1 MKKTI
6 EEVFKECNIEH
17 EDHLAIHLEIFK
29 FPEDAWYR
37 LHITSPNGIT
47 KYVEAKNTSDIAD
60 MLKDYLD
67 TRI

>member
-29 FPEDAWYR
+29 FPEDA
-37 LHITSPNGIT
+37 
-47 KYVEAKNTSDIAD
+47 
-60 MLKDYLD
+60 
-67 TRI
+67 